1 MKTLDRYIL
10 SETLRPFAVTLLLAL
25 LILLVERLLRLLDL
39 ALGTEGPLR
48 VLVQMLTYLVP
59 HYIGLALPIGFFLG
73 VLLGFRRLH
82 RDSEMD
88 ALLGAGVS
96 LQRLLQPTLAVA
108 LFVVAVSAVTL
119 GYLQPHSR
127 YAYQSMV
134 HAAGTAAIQALLK
147 PGTFASINGKT
158 FLAEEISEDRRH
170 FRQVFLYSETED
182 GTWTAITAETGF
194 LAPGAGG
201 QPPTVVLQDGIL
213 LRGNAETGIA
223 SEPDRLDERGALR
236 FDSLRTGI
244 GDESVA
250 GFRLRGGHEREMTL
264 TELWRLQGAP
274 TQDVGAA
281 DIVAEFHS
289 RMVRVLSVLA
299 LPFLAVPL
307 ALSTGNRSR
316 GNLLG
321 VAIGVVVLISYHE
334 ALNFGKNLVESE
346 EIGAF
351 AGLWLPFLLF
361 LAVSVAAFT
370 AMARRGSLANALAS
384 PTRRAPALDTAV
396 PRPTAEEEARR
407 CAS

>member
-10 SETLRPFAVTLLLAL
+10 SETLRPFGVTLLLAL
-25 LILLVERLLRLLDL
+25 LILMVERLLRLLDL

-59 HYIGLALPIGFFLG
+59 HYIGLALPFGFFLG

-96 LQRLLQPTLAVA
+96 LQRMLQPTLVMAV
-108 LFVVAVSAVTL
+108 FVVAVSAVTL

-147 PGTFASINGKT
+147 PGTFASINGRT

-170 FRQVFLYSETED
+170 FRQVFLYTESED
-182 GTWTAITAETGF
+182 GAWTAITAETGL
-194 LAPGAGG
+194 LAPGTGG
-201 QPPTVVLQDGIL
+201 QPPSVVLQDGIL
-213 LRGNAETGIA
+213 LRGNAETGIESGPEA
-223 SEPDRLDERGALR
+223 LDERGALK

-244 GDESVA
+244 GDDSVA

-264 TELWRLQGAP
+264 SELWQQQGSS

-289 RMVRVLSVLA
+289 RVVRILSVLA

-307 ALSTGNRSR
+307 ALGTRNRSR

-321 VAIGVVVLISYHE
+321 VAIGAVILISYHE
-334 ALNFGKNLVESE
+334 GLNFGKNLVESE
-346 EIGAF
+346 ETSAF
-351 AGLWLPFLLF
+351 FGLWLPFLLF
-361 LAVSVAAFT
+361 LTASVTAFM
-370 AMARRGSLANALAS
+370 AMASRGSLANALAS
-384 PTRRAPALDTAV
+384 PLRRAPSLDTAF
-396 PRPTAEEEARR
+396 PRPAADEEARR